1 MNRALIETCNGTK
14 ILFQPA
20 SNAYRYALTP
30 ARGHHHAVL
39 KLQTSRANMRRF
51 QASTEGRAV
60 STFADVFEM
69 GGGWY
74 EITSAD
80 LSKWNEEFGTNVD
93 GLKVWLKAWNLDHLR
108 AENANPQKFQIVRRR
123 AHLLRSV
130 NMDRQLATKGQ
141 PVWPPTPEERR
152 NQQRLESKL
161 GQLAQKFNSA
171 RR

>member
-30 ARGHHHAVL
+30 ARGDKHAVL

-51 QASTEGRAV
+51 QATAEGKAV

-74 EITSAD
+74 EITGAD

-93 GLKVWLKAWNLDHLR
+93 GLKVWLKTWNLDHLR
-108 AENANPQKFQIVRRR
+108 AENANPHKFNIVRKR
-123 AHLLRSV
+123 AQQVRQV
-130 NMDRQLATKGQ
+130 NTDHQLATKGQ
-141 PVWPPTPEERR
+141 PVWAPTPEQRRDQERL
-152 NQQRLESKL
+152 QSKM
-161 GQLAQKFNSA
+161 QALASKFNA